1 MRRTDHRPF
10 AFLLAVVLCLTVF
23 VIPAFAAYE
32 SDENGGTDPP
42 PYAGTVI
49 TIISKEM
56 GDMPEEPEDGGEPES
71 EPTPETEP
79 GEEMDMDDDYED
91 APDAMDFASDLV
103 GLADSDEE

>member
-10 AFLLAVVLCLTVF
+10 AFLLAVALCLTVF
-23 VIPAFAAYE
+23 VLPAFAAYE

-79 GEEMDMDDDYED
+79 GEEM
-91 APDAMDFASDLV
+91 AKRWTWTHSLKASLPCCCP
-103 GLADSDEE
+103 AISPA